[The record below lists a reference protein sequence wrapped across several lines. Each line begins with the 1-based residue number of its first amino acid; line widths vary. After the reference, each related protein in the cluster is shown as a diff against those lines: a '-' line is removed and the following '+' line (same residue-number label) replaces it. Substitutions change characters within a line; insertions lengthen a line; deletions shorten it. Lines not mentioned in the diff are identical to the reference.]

1 MLAPYAC
8 TLNPAYGAVTGDL
21 TYRVRGN
28 QDQAGRGHCVS
39 AYPRLDYRGGKIGFS
54 LPSDRGEG
62 TWAKRGADLQVVACL
77 GVTTEILGRTRPC
90 LSWGG

>member
-39 AYPRLDYRGGKIGFS
+39 AYPRLDYRGGQDRV
-54 LPSDRGEG
+54 LPPVGLRGG
-62 TWAKRGADLQVVACL
+62 DLGQK
-77 GVTTEILGRTRPC
+77 GGRSPSC
-90 LSWGG
+90 GLSGRDN